1 MSEDQ
6 CSPSLPCPVTRTRLA
21 PGGRGGGNRGVPAF
35 RHRPLG
41 EPVPGS
47 PHSVSCSLPTLADV
61 VGYEEKDPRV
71 LAALAAGY
79 PRFAVHPFVRE
90 LTAELAAAHARPGEQ
105 VWPLLWPRTAE
116 ALLRH
121 LGEGRV
127 LPAADVVAVA
137 HRADPELTQRAR
149 LRLQHTGGLLSSRG
163 AEDALV
169 RRGRR
174 PAVAPEAVFAG
185 DAAAEVR
192 RVLGPLFPG
201 ADPVLA
207 SSGMSAMHAAFRAV
221 SAAQAARGRTGWVQL
236 GWLYLDTLALLRK
249 FTPDPARDHLVQLD
263 VTDLAALERLLAA
276 HGPRLAGIVTEAPT
290 NPLLQT
296 GDLAAIAALARRH
309 GVRVVVDPSMAS
321 PFNVDV
327 LPHADVATFSLT
339 KYASHAGDV
348 MAGAAV
354 VNPAGPDAA
363 ALRAALA
370 AEVDPP
376 YPRDLARL
384 AAEIA
389 GAPEVAARINASA
402 PRVVAFLESHPAV
415 ARVWWSGQSAT
426 AAHYGRIARAP
437 GSVGAVLSF
446 TLRRPLAEFYDRV
459 PLAKGPSFGMSTTL
473 LCPYVYLAHY
483 DLLPHRSTSDELA
496 RAGLS
501 PDLLRLSV
509 GTEPVEEILAA
520 LAAGLD

>member
-1 MSEDQ
+1 
-6 CSPSLPCPVTRTRLA
+6 
-21 PGGRGGGNRGVPAF
+21 
-35 RHRPLG
+35 
-41 EPVPGS
+41 
-47 PHSVSCSLPTLADV
+47 
-61 VGYEEKDPRV
+61 
-71 LAALAAGY
+71 
-79 PRFAVHPFVRE
+79 
-90 LTAELAAAHARPGEQ
+90 
-105 VWPLLWPRTAE
+105 
-116 ALLRH
+116 
-121 LGEGRV
+121 V
-127 LPAADVVAVA
+127 LPVGDVVAVA
-137 HRADPELTQRAR
+137 HRADPALVLRAK

-174 PAVAPEAVFAG
+174 AAAAPETLFAG

-201 ADPVLA
+201 AADGPVPA

-221 SAAQAARGRTGWVQL
+221 GAVQAPRGRTAWVQL

-263 VTDLAALERLLAA
+263 VTDLAALGRLLAA
-276 HGPRLAGIVTEAPT
+276 HGPRIAGIVTEAPT
-290 NPLLQT
+290 NPLLHT

-363 ALRAALA
+363 ALQAALG

-389 GAPEVAARINASA
+389 EAPAVAARINAST

-415 ARVWWSGQSAT
+415 ARVWWSGQPAT
-426 AAHYGRIARAP
+426 AAPYGRIARTP
-437 GSVGAVLSF
+437 GSVGAVVSF

-473 LCPYVYLAHY
+473 LCPYIYLAHY
-483 DLLPHRSTSDELA
+483 DLLPHKGGGGELA
-496 RAGLS
+496 AAGLA
-501 PDLLRLSV
+501 PELVRLSV